1 MADILEFPAREQQA
15 FSFLQEQLS
24 HLLRSK
30 GADQTLIDFAIA
42 SLTDAYGELQT
53 KSDCHFEVRL
63 PSQMTKQ
70 EASHLQ
76 EVLQG
81 LALHPLHAKPTS
93 ATTTQMDPPPPRG
106 PAEVWSCGPTC
117 AHIRH

>member
-24 HLLRSK
+24 QLLRSK

-42 SLTDAYGELQT
+42 SLTDAYRELQT
-53 KSDCHFEVRL
+53 ESDCHFEERL

-70 EASHLQ
+70 EASRLQ
-76 EVLQG
+76 EDIGVGIEQLRKEHHELTLR
-81 LALHPLHAKPTS
+81 LAARLMLTELRLFQRARE
-93 ATTTQMDPPPPRG
+93 D
-106 PAEVWSCGPTC
+106 
-117 AHIRH
+117 